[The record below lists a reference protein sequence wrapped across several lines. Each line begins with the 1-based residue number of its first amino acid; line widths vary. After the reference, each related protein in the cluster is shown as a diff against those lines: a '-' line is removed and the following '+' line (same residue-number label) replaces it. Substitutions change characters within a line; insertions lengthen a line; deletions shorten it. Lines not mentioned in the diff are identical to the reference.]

1 MTSISSI
8 ASIPSIPSNVI
19 LLQPPSFTLRKH
31 IWETFPVDVI
41 HLGDDEYAIV
51 WRRKEIVKTRASL
64 PSDQWKSFEE
74 KLEELL
80 FQALQASSAWTVE
93 PAQRESHICVI
104 RMTDPTQKTVADR
117 ELIPI
122 PEDTIPENTIPERTI
137 APLLTRL
144 NDIKEFFPVVWHTV
158 SPCNSLQKTYSIE
171 FHKEKLRTLLSSI
184 PNSVGMEEQ
193 VKQMLLTAL
202 KASTAWTV
210 EAPVANELCR
220 ITMVSR
226 TSLRKNDG
234 LWPRKQ

>member
-1 MTSISSI
+1 MSSI
-8 ASIPSIPSNVI
+8 PDVPTNEI
-19 LLQPPSFTLRKH
+19 LVQPPSFTLRKH

-41 HLGDDEYAIV
+41 HLNTNLYAIV

-74 KLEELL
+74 KLEDLL
-80 FQALQASSAWTVE
+80 FQALRASSAWTVE

-104 RMTDPTQKTVADR
+104 RMTDSTAD
-117 ELIPI
+117 EEKNAVNPVK
-122 PEDTIPENTIPERTI
+122 ENTIPGKTI

-158 SPCNSLQKTYSIE
+158 SSCDSPQKTYSIE
-171 FHKEKLRTLLSSI
+171 FHKEKLRSLLSSI

-193 VKQMLLTAL
+193 VKQLLLTAL

-210 EAPVANELCR
+210 ESPVANELCR

-226 TSLRKNDG
+226 GSLRKNDG
-234 LWPRKQ
+234 LWPRRA